1 MVKCHICGG
10 ELNSIPSF
18 SSLFQV
24 TSDCRPWPSQGELA
38 VCTKCFIV
46 QKPKTLKWVN
56 EINDIYK
63 GYQIYLQ
70 GNGVEQSTF
79 DPTSGASLARSQ
91 KILSWLKSSDLPIIG
106 NLLDVG
112 CGNGSFLKAFNN
124 DYTNW
129 EMTGLELDDKNKS
142 IVESIKGVKKLHV
155 GEVDTLD
162 EKYDLIVLIH
172 ALEHI
177 TEPVEIL
184 QILKKKLKPGGFLF
198 IEVPD
203 LNTSPFDLLIADH
216 CTHFTLNTLSNV
228 ILKAGFNIVNK
239 VADFVPKELS
249 LLASVNNIDEIKE
262 SPTDTTSESIALKN
276 IELMNSLLTKAK
288 ECKENIGIFGTSIS
302 ATWLATTLGEKVSFF
317 VDEDINRIGGK
328 HLGKDILAPNKV
340 KENSTII
347 MPLRSDIAEHISK
360 RLIENG
366 LNFYYIM

>member
-1 MVKCHICGG
+1 MVNCHICGG
-10 ELNSIPSF
+10 ELKSIPSF

-24 TSDCRPWPSQGELA
+24 TSDCRPWPSKGELA

-46 QKPKTLKWVN
+46 QKPKSVKWVN

-91 KILSWLKSSDLPIIG
+91 KILSWIKGLSIPTNGK
-106 NLLDVG
+106 LLDVG
-112 CGNGSFLKAFNN
+112 CGNGSFMKAFNHE
-124 DYTNW
+124 YPNW

-177 TEPVEIL
+177 TEPIYLLQKIKNIL
-184 QILKKKLKPGGFLF
+184 NPGGFLF

-203 LNTSPFDLLIADH
+203 LKTSPFDLLIADH
-216 CTHFTLNTLSNV
+216 CSHFTIDTLSNV
-228 ILKAGFNIVNK
+228 VVNAGYEIVNK
-239 VADFVPKELS
+239 IADFVPKELS
-249 LLASVNNIDEIKE
+249 LLASIQNENKSQGLYIDE
-262 SPTDTTSESIALKN
+262 SSESIALDN
-276 IELMNSLLTKAK
+276 IEWMKSLLSKALN
-288 ECKENIGIFGTSIS
+288 CNENIAVFGTSIS
-302 ATWLATTLGEKVSFF
+302 ATWLATTLGDKVSFF
-317 VDEDINRIGGK
+317 VDEDSNRIGGK
-328 HLGKDILAPNKV
+328 HLGKDILEPEKV
-340 KENSTII
+340 VENYTVL
-347 MPLRSDIAEHISK
+347 MPLRTDIANNVSR
-360 RLIENG
+360 RLIAKG
-366 LNFYYIM
+366 IKLNFII

>member
-1 MVKCHICGG
+1 MVNCHICGG
-10 ELNSIPSF
+10 ELKSIPSF

-24 TSDCRPWPSQGELA
+24 TSDCRPWPSKGELA

-46 QKPKTLKWVN
+46 QKPKSVKWVN

-91 KILSWLKSSDLPIIG
+91 KILSWIKGLSIPTNGK
-106 NLLDVG
+106 LLDVG
-112 CGNGSFLKAFNN
+112 CGNGSFMKAFNHE
-124 DYTNW
+124 YPNW

-177 TEPVEIL
+177 TEPIYLLQKIKNIL
-184 QILKKKLKPGGFLF
+184 NPGGFLF

-203 LNTSPFDLLIADH
+203 LKTSPFDLLIADH
-216 CTHFTLNTLSNV
+216 CSHFTIDTLSNV
-228 ILKAGFNIVNK
+228 VVNAGYEIVNK
-239 VADFVPKELS
+239 IADFVPKELS
-249 LLASVNNIDEIKE
+249 LLASIQN
-262 SPTDTTSESIALKN
+262 
-276 IELMNSLLTKAK
+276 
-288 ECKENIGIFGTSIS
+288 ENRLQRMAGAMG
-302 ATWLATTLGEKVSFF
+302 
-317 VDEDINRIGGK
+317 IGGCDAK
-328 HLGKDILAPNKV
+328 GTEIDDAIRAMNARVGLPSGLAALGVTEDLFERVIDGAIADHCHKTNPRIATREDYRDMLLA
-340 KENSTII
+340 S
-347 MPLRSDIAEHISK
+347 M
-360 RLIENG
+360 
-366 LNFYYIM
+366 